1 MVALEHIALLGEGHC
16 LTLIQQLVTGQIDI
30 STATV
35 SSEPDTPG
43 SFNAPVTLQEMTP
56 ALLDLLM
63 PGNSIDTCARQIA
76 TFNQKGAETVP
87 RTQ

>member
-35 SSEPDTPG
+35 TDVSVAEVLETLLPQSNSHRCPEKNRT
-43 SFNAPVTLQEMTP
+43 SLLVTVIRE
-56 ALLDLLM
+56 
-63 PGNSIDTCARQIA
+63 GNYLY
-76 TFNQKGAETVP
+76 K
-87 RTQ
+87 